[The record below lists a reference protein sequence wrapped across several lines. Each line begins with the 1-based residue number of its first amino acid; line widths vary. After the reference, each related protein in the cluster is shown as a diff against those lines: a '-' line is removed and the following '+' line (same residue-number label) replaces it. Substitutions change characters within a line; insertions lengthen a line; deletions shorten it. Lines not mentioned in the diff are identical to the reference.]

1 MDIDRLVAVVHTT
14 EATRLPEV
22 SPTLTSRGH
31 EMPAG
36 AILAPERRATEA
48 ERTPASETSGAQRI
62 LRKDDG
68 IKTSLRRP

>member
-31 EMPAG
+31 ELPAG
-36 AILAPERRATEA
+36 AILASER
-48 ERTPASETSGAQRI
+48 GAAPRN
-62 LRKDDG
+62 
-68 IKTSLRRP
+68 

>member
-36 AILAPERRATEA
+36 AILAPERRATGRTDTC
-48 ERTPASETSGAQRI
+48 ERNKRGTTHFEEG
-62 LRKDDG
+62 
-68 IKTSLRRP
+68 